1 MKKVLFSFAIAAVAA
16 VMVSCGNKSAQ
27 NAEGQDSTA
36 VAEEQTEQKAE
47 ETDPIKKEYPN
58 LQFEPLKI
66 DGKYYAMTVYAEEGK
81 CGIELKWNKDDT
93 MSASL
98 KTFKDGK
105 FQRNFPLRVDVTEGT
120 VAEVKKD
127 NHKYTLDNIKED
139 KGDVEINGQKM
150 WNFVSD
156 AGNIYFIADSNVEP
170 GKVVILR
177 AATYAYEQS
186 EEVKKSF
193 DTFKIK

>member
-16 VMVSCGNKSAQ
+16 TMVSCGNKSAQ

-36 VAEEQTEQKAE
+36 VAEEQTEAAAE

-81 CGIELKWNKDDT
+81 CGIDLSWNKDDT

-105 FQRNFPLRVDVTEGT
+105 FQRNFPLRVDVKDGSLD
-120 VAEVKKD
+120 EVKKD

-156 AGNIYFIADSNVEP
+156 AGNIYFIANSNVEP

>member
-1 MKKVLFSFAIAAVAA
+1 MKKVLFSFVIAAAAA
-16 VMVSCGNKSAQ
+16 VMVSCGNKNAQ
-27 NAEGQDSTA
+27 NAEGQDSA
-36 VAEEQTEQKAE
+36 VVAEEQTEAVVE
-47 ETDPIKKEYPN
+47 ETDPIKKEYPD

-66 DGKYYAMTVYAEEGK
+66 DGKYYAMTVFAEEGK

-93 MSASL
+93 MSAFL

-105 FQRNFPLRVDVTEGT
+105 FQRNYPVRVDIMDGSLDD
-120 VAEVKKD
+120 VKKD
-127 NHKYTLDNIKED
+127 NHKFTLDNIKED

-150 WNFVSD
+150 WCFVGD
-156 AGNIYFIADSNVEP
+156 AGNTYFIANSNVEP
-170 GKVVILR
+170 GKVVVLR
-177 AATYAYEQS
+177 ANTSTYENS

>member
-36 VAEEQTEQKAE
+36 VAEEQTETAAE
-47 ETDPIKKEYPN
+47 ETDPIKKEYPD
-58 LQFEPLKI
+58 LLFEPLKI

-105 FQRNFPLRVDVTEGT
+105 YQRNFPVRVDVTEGSLD
-120 VAEVKKD
+120 EVKKD
-127 NHKYTLDNIKED
+127 NHKFTLDNIKED

-150 WNFVSD
+150 WSFVSD
-156 AGNIYFIADSNVEP
+156 AGNTYFIANSNVEP

-193 DTFKIK
+193 DTFKVK

>member
-36 VAEEQTEQKAE
+36 VAEEQTEAAAE
-47 ETDPIKKEYPN
+47 DTDPIKKEYPN

-81 CGIELKWNKDDT
+81 CGIDLSWNKDDT

-105 FQRNFPLRVDVTEGT
+105 FQRNFPLRVDVKDGSLD
-120 VAEVKKD
+120 EVKKD

-150 WNFVSD
+150 WSFVSD
-156 AGNIYFIADSNVEP
+156 AGNIYFIANSNVEP

>member
-1 MKKVLFSFAIAAVAA
+1 MKKVLFSFAILAVAA

-36 VAEEQTEQKAE
+36 VAEEQTEAAAE
-47 ETDPIKKEYPN
+47 DTDPIKKEYPN

-81 CGIELKWNKDDT
+81 CGIDLSWNKDDT

-105 FQRNFPLRVDVTEGT
+105 FQRNFPLRVDVKDGSLD
-120 VAEVKKD
+120 EVKKD

-150 WNFVSD
+150 WSFVSD